1 MGSHRNTQNKPTN
14 KHQAFNMADFVKSTL
29 VAAGPGVVLFSKSYC
44 PYCVRAKQALLSI
57 GIEPITVELDQRTD
71 SRLIQIALMQMSG
84 GQRTVPSAWLDG
96 KHIGGSDDVVDG
108 VSSGL
113 FRSVPAGVSKKV
125 AQQAGLQ
132 KCGAND
138 GLPCLCGSA

>member
-1 MGSHRNTQNKPTN
+1 
-14 KHQAFNMADFVKSTL
+14 MADFVKATL
-29 VAAGPGVVLFSKSYC
+29 VAAGSGVVLFSKSYC

-57 GIEPITVELDQRTD
+57 GIEPVVVELDQRSD
-71 SRLIQIALMQMSG
+71 GRLVQIALMQMT

-96 KHIGGSDDVVDG
+96 KHIGGSDDVVSG

-113 FRSVPAGVSKKV
+113 FRNVQAGVSKQM
-125 AQQAGLQ
+125 AEQAGLQ

-138 GLPCLCGSA
+138 GLPCLCGSV